1 MKLANCGRTILLA
14 CALLAFGS
22 AAGATPA
29 HDGHDAPEAEAS
41 GQAPDGHGEGE
52 HADAHDGGHGPGEIN
67 WAYGFLG
74 EKEGVEPSLLWR
86 PKGMPPPFGAM
97 LLNTAILFY
106 ILGRFGGPKISEA
119 LRRRKSLI
127 MQGMDEAA
135 KMKDDAAKRLAEY
148 EEKLARVDED
158 IERVK
163 KDMREAGEAERVRM
177 LNEAKD
183 RRARME
189 RDAKI
194 LIELEL
200 KAAHEELLRETVA
213 SAVRS
218 AEDRLSKQVTVADQ
232 QRIAEHYLKSIG
244 SSFGGKA

>member
-1 MKLANCGRTILLA
+1 MRLAKCGGALLLA
-14 CALLAFGS
+14 GALFALS
-22 AAGATPA
+22 TGARAVPA
-29 HDGHDAPEAEAS
+29 HQGHEATEAEAS
-41 GQAPDGHGEGE
+41 GQAPDGHGTGD
-52 HADAHDGGHGPGEIN
+52 HGDAHGGHGPGEIN
-67 WAYGFLG
+67 WIHGFLG
-74 EKEGVEPSLLWR
+74 EKDGVEPSLLWR
-86 PKGMPPPFGAM
+86 PKGTPPPFGAM

-106 ILGRFGGPKISEA
+106 ILGRFGGPKISQA
-119 LRRRKSLI
+119 LGRRKAAI
-127 MQGMDEAA
+127 MHGMDEAA
-135 KMKDDAAKRLAEY
+135 KMKDEAATSLAQY
-148 EEKLARVDED
+148 EQKLARIDED
-158 IERVK
+158 IERIK
-163 KDMREAGEAERVRM
+163 KDMREAGEAERVRV
-177 LNEAKD
+177 LAEAKE

-189 RDAKI
+189 RDAKL

>member
-1 MKLANCGRTILLA
+1 MKLATCGRAILLA
-14 CALLAFGS
+14 CALLTPS
-22 AAGATPA
+22 NGARAVPA
-29 HDGHDAPEAEAS
+29 HQGHDATEAEAS

-52 HADAHDGGHGPGEIN
+52 HGDAHGGHGPGEIN
-67 WAYGFLG
+67 WAYGFFG

-106 ILGRFGGPKISEA
+106 ILGRFAGPKIGVA
-119 LRRRKSLI
+119 LSRRKSLI

-135 KMKDDAAKRLAEY
+135 KMKEDAAKSLAQY
-148 EEKLARVDED
+148 EEKLARIDED

-177 LNEAKD
+177 LNDAKD

-189 RDAKI
+189 RDARL

-200 KAAHEELLRETVA
+200 KAAHEQLLRETVA

-244 SSFGGKA
+244 GSFGDKA

>member
-1 MKLANCGRTILLA
+1 MKPAKCGGALLLMG
-14 CALLAFGS
+14 ALLALS
-22 AAGATPA
+22 TSAGAVPA
-29 HDGHDAPEAEAS
+29 HEGHDAHEAEAS
-41 GQAPDGHGEGE
+41 GQAPDGHGQGE
-52 HADAHDGGHGPGEIN
+52 HGDAHGGHGPGEIN
-67 WAYGFLG
+67 WFNGFLG

-86 PKGMPPPFGAM
+86 SKGTPPPFGAM

-106 ILGRFGGPKISEA
+106 LLGRFGAPKISQA
-119 LRRRKSLI
+119 LARRKTTI
-127 MQGMDEAA
+127 MQGMEEAA
-135 KMKDDAAKRLAEY
+135 KMKNEAADSLAQY
-148 EEKLARVDED
+148 EQKLARIDED
-158 IERVK
+158 IERIK
-163 KDMREAGEAERVRM
+163 KDMREAGEAERVRV
-177 LNEAKD
+177 LNEAKE

-189 RDAKI
+189 RDAKL